1 MHRPAA
7 LRCGRLRG
15 ERGQRGSGPPP
26 WDGGHGAL
34 LAPQGDYGGP
44 LACLTA
50 DCWVLE
56 GVITPSR
63 VCARTDQPALFIRVS
78 LYVDWIH
85 KVMKMV

>member
-1 MHRPAA
+1 MGTPQ
-7 LRCGRLRG
+7 
-15 ERGQRGSGPPP
+15 QRG
-26 WDGGHGAL
+26 DGTL
-34 LAPQGDYGGP
+34 SPLQGDYGGP

-85 KVMKMV
+85 KVMRMV